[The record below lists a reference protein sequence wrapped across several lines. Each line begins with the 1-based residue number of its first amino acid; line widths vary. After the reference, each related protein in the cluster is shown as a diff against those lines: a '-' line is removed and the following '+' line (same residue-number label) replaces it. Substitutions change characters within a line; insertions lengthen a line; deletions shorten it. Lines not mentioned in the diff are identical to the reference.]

1 MREKHLKAN
10 KGISMTDI
18 VVAISILML
27 FVGVIGNLYYQV
39 ALQSNMIRLNTIAV
53 YYSIKIA
60 ENIDRIAYDNV
71 TNELNNNNT
80 LKDNCKIEIIDPF
93 KVTIN
98 VENYNK
104 DDSSKKDIIKIVTI
118 RVEYQFFQE
127 TRAYEL
133 KKLKIKEQ

>member
-60 ENIDRIAYDNV
+60 ENIDRITYDNV

-80 LKDNCKIEIIDPF
+80 LKDTCKIEIIDPF